1 MNYGSALVAIM
12 RCICVGREAGRVMC
26 VSVIGDDSRGCA
38 TNKYCMCGSCG
49 VGHGV
54 G

>member
-12 RCICVGREAGRVMC
+12 RCICVEEKRAC
-26 VSVIGDDSRGCA
+26 DLCVIGDDSRGCA